1 MDRKNFYY
9 RQVVGEVELD
19 ASFTDVENALKK
31 LALDQELTGIIT
43 GFVPSAPDTSPYEV
57 TLSAGVAYSKTLGR
71 GMTYAGGVV
80 SLATDEASNPVTL
93 PSVDGQMRIVSL
105 FIEPTYIE
113 SDPRIDGYL
122 NPLNFVKTEAATI
135 NVVASAFGTIVTP
148 PVAPVLRSDQVLLAD
163 VITYQDSAIL
173 YIFTV
178 TATPITATTTF
189 GDLTVAP
196 RSEYMLGHFHED
208 YIGDTL
214 VLAGSIK
221 DAFATL
227 AAKNKKYQTSNTLS
241 SIAATNP
248 RDVADVNSP
257 DSHDA
262 FSTGGTFEG
271 KPGSYHLKVVE
282 GVSTYVPTVDIGFS
296 PDQEVSGAG
305 PIPHVIDLDTNSVN
319 INLVSDGS
327 FKIKNLTLFAPFT
340 QYRVEENVLPS
351 FTKFENVNF
360 DPVNNPAITHD
371 KLLWNV
377 ENTTSQ
383 KFRKNYSLQLKNV
396 NSGSGNFIFGAR
408 KDILGVPLTQVN
420 GLDSGNLTIDS
431 QGGYYSNIRLAG
443 TDTTTPVLNITGD
456 NNIIE
461 NVVIASPAGNAP
473 MISISGNNN
482 IIRNVYLHEFGEH
495 TTPVSIARPAFQA
508 IVFTASSKNNSV
520 EAVHIQGGQNPFE
533 GIETDLNGASWSRT
547 NITSVTDN
555 LVDVANQP
563 LADRVNFTGAGSL
576 LARTDSFGE
585 SEAVFEIWAKSDS
598 GPQTFR
604 MNSAIGT
611 ATADFT
617 VTSEWQRF
625 RNIATGIN
633 SVTNIRN
640 GTDNAA
646 RNIIFANPARYNLVN
661 LNNLKLVDFS
671 GQGNKI
677 SGILVENLKNIY
689 GPLFYFREGVNKL
702 ENALVDGLY
711 SVNVS
716 LLSTEANSFAVAYV
730 DGFSVKNIHT
740 AVMSDYLVK
749 SGNDTSLHL
758 KNIKLDI
765 EDPANLCTN
774 IDCGL
779 LLLDPGDTTVNYSV
793 EDSIFI
799 DNLPSSTGQVP
810 VAIVTTLAPTRLRNV
825 YVKTQYGDGAD
836 VNAGGAAFIGY
847 LAQRMSIDNCTF
859 HAERGRSAVII
870 GASGT
875 ISNTVFSGG
884 NTDPGN
890 GIQLFKR
897 LSSGLASEPI
907 LKIQDCLLQCGTS
920 NGQSGAAAGLP
931 VVSIEAN
938 ALQVDGLK
946 IVLSSDTTEGL
957 IDITHDSIYSSG
969 SIKNVDI
976 IFDGYI
982 SGTVIQAESTGTA
995 RLKLKNIAINGWRIG
1010 NSPLNTT
1017 LTNFI
1022 NVLVDDLTI
1031 EGYSSP
1037 GTSTI
1042 AKIITLSGGA
1052 KVTNLSL
1059 FPNYAIPCLTTLV
1072 GLTAPSTV
1080 DKFVINYS
1088 LTSFPVD
1095 YIIDSSVGD
1104 NRIVNGAIITEH
1116 AAIDIAAVRIGSTV
1130 GGVGTLLDST
1140 VIQYVSSLGG
1150 AAITKFM
1157 VSING
1162 TFTPWHITNNHFTF
1176 STTVNTSP
1184 VSINNFGIFDNN
1196 TLVNVVVGN
1205 LATLIYTPPSGGSVV
1220 NYLA

>member
-9 RQVVGEVELD
+9 RQKVAEVELD
-19 ASFTDVENALKK
+19 ASFTNVEDALKK
-31 LALDQELTGIIT
+31 LALDHELTGIIT
-43 GFVPSAPDTSPYEV
+43 GFIPSAPDTSPYEV

-93 PSVDGQMRIVSL
+93 PSVDGQMRVVSL

-113 SDPRIDGYL
+113 SDPRVDGYG
-122 NPLNFVKTEAATI
+122 NPLNYVKTESATI

-148 PVAPVLRSDQVLLAD
+148 PTSPALRSDQVLLAD
-163 VITYQDSAIL
+163 IVTYQDSATL
-173 YIFTV
+173 YIFAV
-178 TATPITATTTF
+178 TATPETASTTF
-189 GDLTVAP
+189 GDLTVDP
-196 RSEYMLGHFHED
+196 RSEYMLWHFPED

-241 SIAATNP
+241 SIAANKP
-248 RDVADVNSP
+248 RDAADVNSP

-262 FSTGGTFEG
+262 FSAGGTFEG
-271 KPGSYHLKVVE
+271 KPGSYHLKVIN
-282 GVSTYVPTVDIGFS
+282 GVSTYAPTVDIGFS

-327 FKIKNLTLFAPFT
+327 FKIKNLTLFAPFS
-340 QYRVEENVLPS
+340 QYRVEENLLPS

-360 DPVNNPAITHD
+360 DPVNNPAITYD
-371 KLLWNV
+371 KLLWNI

-383 KFRKNYSLQLKNV
+383 KFRKSYNLQLN
-396 NSGSGNFIFGAR
+396 NTSSGLGNFIFGSR

-473 MISISGNNN
+473 MISISGSNN
-482 IIRNVYLHEFGEH
+482 IIRNVYLHDFG
-495 TTPVSIARPAFQA
+495 TYSSPVSIARPAFQA
-508 IVFTASSKNNSV
+508 IVFTASSRNNTIG
-520 EAVHIQGGQNPFE
+520 AVHIQGGNNTFS
-533 GIETDLNGASWSRT
+533 GTETDLNGAGWTRT
-547 NITSVTDN
+547 FITSVTDN
-555 LVDVANQP
+555 LLDVANQP
-563 LADRVNFTGAGSL
+563 LADRVSFTGAGSL
-576 LARTDSFGE
+576 LFRSDSAGE

-604 MNSAIGT
+604 MNSAT

-625 RNIATGIN
+625 RNIATGVN
-633 SVTNIRN
+633 NVTNIRN

-677 SGILVENLKNIY
+677 SGILVENLQNIW
-689 GPLFYFREGVNKL
+689 GPLFYFRGGNNKL
-702 ENALVDGLY
+702 ENALVDGIY
-711 SVNVS
+711 GINVA
-716 LLSTEANSFAVAYV
+716 LLTTEANSYATAYV
-730 DGFSVKNIHT
+730 DGFSVRNLHT
-740 AVMSDYLVK
+740 AITSNSLVTNG
-749 SGNDTSLHL
+749 SNTSLHI
-758 KNIKLDI
+758 KNLNLDM

-774 IDCGL
+774 IDINL
-779 LLLDPGDTTVNYSV
+779 LLLNTGDSTISYSI
-793 EDSIFI
+793 EDSTIV
-799 DNLPSSTGQVP
+799 DNLPSSTGKFP
-810 VAIVTTLAPTRLRNV
+810 LILTTTEASTTLRNL

-836 VNAGGAAFIGY
+836 YNAGGAAFVGY
-847 LAQRMSIDNCTF
+847 LAKRMSIDNCTF

-875 ISNTVFSGG
+875 IANTVFSGG

-890 GIQLFKR
+890 GIQLFNR
-897 LSSGLASEPI
+897 LSTGITSEPI

-931 VVSIEAN
+931 VVSIDAN

-946 IVLSSDTTEGL
+946 IVLGSDTTEG
-957 IDITHDSIYSSG
+957 IVDITHDSIYSSG

-982 SGTVIQAESTGTA
+982 SGTVMQAESTGTS
-995 RLKLKNIAINGWRIG
+995 RLKLNNIGINGWRIG
-1010 NSPLNTT
+1010 NSPISAT

-1022 NVLVDDLTI
+1022 NVLVDDLVI
-1031 EGYSSP
+1031 EGYNSP

-1052 KVTNLSL
+1052 RVTNLKL

-1072 GLTAPSTV
+1072 ELTAPSRL
-1080 DKFVINYS
+1080 DKFEINYS
-1088 LTSFPVD
+1088 LTSKPVD

-1104 NRIVNGAIITEH
+1104 NRILEGSIITEH
-1116 AAIDIAAVRIGSTV
+1116 AALDIAAVRLGATAP
-1130 GGVGTLLDST
+1130 GVGTLLDST

-1157 VSING
+1157 VAING

-1184 VSINNFGIFDNN
+1184 VSVNNFGIFDNN
-1196 TLVNVVVGN
+1196 ALVNVVVGN
-1205 LATLIYTPPSGGSVV
+1205 TATLTYTPPSGGSVV